1 MYYHLATDEPLTQ
14 GEVINDCPILSWQC
28 RDGGWNASESSERI
42 IIVTQACDL
51 TVEKST
57 RVQVAIV
64 HTAQSLVDIGL
75 LKPQT
80 IVQQIRRHQ
89 VFGWYFLPAN
99 DGLPE
104 SIVDLRD
111 VHTLPRDL
119 LLQLVRAGKRVC
131 ALATPFREHLSQ
143 HLAVTYSRIGLPEP
157 YETR

>member
-1 MYYHLATDEPLTQ
+1 
-14 GEVINDCPILSWQC
+14 
-28 RDGGWNASESSERI
+28 
-42 IIVTQACDL
+42 
-51 TVEKST
+51 
-57 RVQVAIV
+57 
-64 HTAQSLVDIGL
+64 

-99 DGLPE
+99 NGLPE

-111 VHTLPRDL
+111 IHTLPRDL